1 LRDSAGFS
9 PDFAPLHGPGHDRGT
24 LTVRGG
30 LFVVKPERMSSY
42 QPVYE
47 RIEDVHLVPVE
58 RRTRRILEEE
68 RVCKAIDA
76 VGEPANVAL
85 WANRFAQLGDP
96 SRLALL
102 LAIAQAGPISV
113 TDLAVATDMNDTT
126 VSQALRL
133 LRASGT
139 VVARRDGR
147 INRYELADDQIGQL
161 LKQVSRAQ
169 LRRRQAIT

>member
-1 LRDSAGFS
+1 
-9 PDFAPLHGPGHDRGT
+9 
-24 LTVRGG
+24 
-30 LFVVKPERMSSY
+30 
-42 QPVYE
+42 
-47 RIEDVHLVPVE
+47 VHLVPIE

-68 RVCKAIDA
+68 RVCQAIDA

-85 WANRFAQLGDP
+85 WASRFAQLGDP
-96 SRLALL
+96 SRLSLL
-102 LAIAQAGPISV
+102 LAIAQASPISV
-113 TDLAVATDMNDTT
+113 TDLAVATDLNDTT

-161 LKQVSRAQ
+161 LRQVSGVQ
-169 LRRRQAIT
+169 VSGRRAIT